1 MQKRARWE
9 VEDDPVP
16 RPRGAVAQASSR
28 ASRAVPVITDC
39 GHKFHQGCIKTW
51 FSQCRANE
59 RPKTCPNCR
68 GLVRAIT
75 PIQDSNVECSICS
88 PIADQA
94 APPSSSSGGRGKKKH
109 RTRGTRGTRYGR
121 NHKTKKP
128 RTRKNT
134 HRH

>member
-1 MQKRARWE
+1 MQKRQRWE

-39 GHKFHQGCIKTW
+39 GHKFHQGCIQTW
-51 FSQCRANE
+51 FSQCRANG

-68 GLVRAIT
+68 GVVRAIT

-88 PIADQA
+88 PIVDQA
-94 APPSSSSGGRGKKKH
+94 ASPPPPPSGGGFKKKH
-109 RTRGTRGTRYGR
+109 RSKTRGTRGGR
-121 NHKTKKP
+121 NHKTKKQ

-134 HRH
+134 HRY

>member
-1 MQKRARWE
+1 MQKYARWE

-51 FSQCRANE
+51 FSQCRTNG
-59 RPKTCPNCR
+59 RPNTCPNCR

-94 APPSSSSGGRGKKKH
+94 ASLSSSSGGRGKKKH
-109 RTRGTRGTRYGR
+109 RTRGTRCGR
-121 NHKTKKP
+121 NHKTKKT

-134 HRH
+134 NRH